1 MKNVKLIASD
11 MDHTLLM
18 ENGKLPDGFFDYIDR
33 LDEKGIRFVV
43 ASGRPMYTLRDMF
56 GDKMDKMVVIGDNG
70 AAISNCGKIIY
81 KSLMDV
87 EEYQS
92 MIRFVEDE
100 TDGVAVL
107 CALSGAYV
115 LKKYEKYAK
124 FFKAFLSNLVFVD
137 DMRSLD
143 VESNKFTIFAPD
155 KDAAVKYKEIYTP
168 RFGDN
173 FSVTVGGREWI
184 DIMNKGI
191 NKGMAMRKIGELLGI
206 DTSEMMAFGDN
217 FNDAEM
223 LKAAKYGFLVENG
236 SPALREEVPFLAPPN
251 TSSGVIQVLRRVLA
265 QNGRVCESDFRRA
278 K

>member
-115 LKKYEKYAK
+115 LKKHEKYAK

-143 VESNKFTIFAPD
+143 VGTLKHDQFSHIAYPLIRLPSTANRYFGSRSIRPN
-155 KDAAVKYKEIYTP
+155 
-168 RFGDN
+168 RFG
-173 FSVTVGGREWI
+173 SLMSR
-184 DIMNKGI
+184 
-191 NKGMAMRKIGELLGI
+191 
-206 DTSEMMAFGDN
+206 
-217 FNDAEM
+217 
-223 LKAAKYGFLVENG
+223 
-236 SPALREEVPFLAPPN
+236 
-251 TSSGVIQVLRRVLA
+251 
-265 QNGRVCESDFRRA
+265 
-278 K
+278 

>member
-1 MKNVKLIASD
+1 
-11 MDHTLLM
+11 
-18 ENGKLPDGFFDYIDR
+18 
-33 LDEKGIRFVV
+33 
-43 ASGRPMYTLRDMF
+43 
-56 GDKMDKMVVIGDNG
+56 MDKMVVIGDNG

-115 LKKYEKYAK
+115 LKKHEKYAK
-124 FFKAFLSNLVFVD
+124 FFKAFLSNLEFVD

-143 VESNKFTIFAPD
+143 VEANKFTIFAPD

-223 LKAAKYGFLVENG
+223 LKTVYYSYIVANAQPGMEKFARFRAPSN
-236 SPALREEVPFLAPPN
+236 EER
-251 TSSGVIQVLRRVLA
+251 GVLQVMEQVLAANL
-265 QNGRVCESDFRRA
+265 
-278 K
+278 

>member
-1 MKNVKLIASD
+1 MRSYLNKESEDMKNVKLIASD

-100 TDGVAVL
+100 TDGVE
-107 CALSGAYV
+107 CASQPV
-115 LKKYEKYAK
+115 SNPKTKKSKGGI
-124 FFKAFLSNLVFVD
+124 L
-137 DMRSLD
+137 
-143 VESNKFTIFAPD
+143 I
-155 KDAAVKYKEIYTP
+155 
-168 RFGDN
+168 
-173 FSVTVGGREWI
+173 TVQTMGGLFI
-184 DIMNKGI
+184 KKVGLIM
-191 NKGMAMRKIGELLGI
+191 
-206 DTSEMMAFGDN
+206 T
-217 FNDAEM
+217 
-223 LKAAKYGFLVENG
+223 V
-236 SPALREEVPFLAPPN
+236 
-251 TSSGVIQVLRRVLA
+251 
-265 QNGRVCESDFRRA
+265 
-278 K
+278 

>member
-115 LKKYEKYAK
+115 LKK
-124 FFKAFLSNLVFVD
+124 
-137 DMRSLD
+137 
-143 VESNKFTIFAPD
+143 I
-155 KDAAVKYKEIYTP
+155 
-168 RFGDN
+168 
-173 FSVTVGGREWI
+173 
-184 DIMNKGI
+184 
-191 NKGMAMRKIGELLGI
+191 
-206 DTSEMMAFGDN
+206 
-217 FNDAEM
+217 
-223 LKAAKYGFLVENG
+223 
-236 SPALREEVPFLAPPN
+236 
-251 TSSGVIQVLRRVLA
+251 
-265 QNGRVCESDFRRA
+265 
-278 K
+278 